1 MFKKIITLLLSHLNF
16 CFRQTMG
23 FIIGATLG
31 VAALLFMCSMFG
43 RKLCKRGQASSQSN
57 ENSESD
63 QGLIASSD
71 KGNIET
77 IQVCFFMKKR
87 QLIVLKNR

>member
-1 MFKKIITLLLSHLNF
+1 
-16 CFRQTMG
+16 MG

-43 RKLCKRGQASSQSN
+43 RKLCKRSQASTQSN
-57 ENSESD
+57 DNSESD

-71 KGNIET
+71 KGKKET
-77 IQVCFFMKKR
+77 IKR
-87 QLIVLKNR
+87 VPFSEGEQLIV